1 MREMLKEMLKIS
13 VREEWE
19 GIIIVGTVLALG
31 LTVEYFKV
39 KAYKSFMLKQKH
51 KQEVISYMDKDYNG
65 LSSLENYMIKELMGV
80 QDSSKTYIP
89 TNEDWERAYKKINN
103 SLEGV
108 LK

>member
-1 MREMLKEMLKIS
+1 MKEMFREDWKTMITIGGICIGLGIAISHFKIKIY
-13 VREEWE
+13 E
-19 GIIIVGTVLALG
+19 
-31 LTVEYFKV
+31 
-39 KAYKSFMLKQKH
+39 SFMLKQKH

-65 LSSLENYMIKELMGV
+65 LSSLENYKIKELMGV